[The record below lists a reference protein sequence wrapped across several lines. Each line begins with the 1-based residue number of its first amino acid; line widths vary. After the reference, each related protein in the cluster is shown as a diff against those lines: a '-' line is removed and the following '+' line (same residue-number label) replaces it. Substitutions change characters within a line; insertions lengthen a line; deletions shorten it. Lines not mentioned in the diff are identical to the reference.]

1 MLRRQARTLAL
12 LSLGLFLAPAARAAD
27 PTDNPVATYYSGP
40 EGYPAWTDGVNWK
53 HVINMATYAKGKTLF
68 DKFEKARDELS
79 EGGGVLYYPAGTYD
93 FSTMPPGRGLMLV
106 RGVVIRGEAPAG
118 RPVASEG
125 KLELPTKFLF
135 GFRERGGGKVPRDWN
150 VISLQPDDYKHV
162 KNLNNIGV
170 AWVQLVGATID
181 FGPEMNWGKTWGSA
195 GAPLSDKIKNA
206 WAERDPSGSH
216 PIDALA
222 GGGKKYLGAGRGR
235 LVFGCV
241 LDDSALLDDFSD
253 PGYGP
258 NGFHTSRYVARI
270 AVYGSRV
277 LVANNFLP
285 RSRRNFKYP
294 QKTTA
299 KEKSTVVFDYG
310 KTIGIDVNK
319 ELLAGARADG
329 TCPGYFEEGVVVRDN
344 YVYNHGHT
352 GYNIGGQWVTITGN
366 RNERDFLRQ
375 NDDVY
380 GLGASGVLTL
390 DGWQAAGPDSD
401 NRSRAFDLAGRDLW
415 IDGNHFNNTG
425 SMPGKDGEGIVG
437 RERDGTPIF
446 SWAITH
452 NVHTRGVG
460 APGGMGGM
468 DADCHGLLIAWNQT
482 PGWVGDLVDHKEVK
496 MTDCAF
502 IDNKCGRILPDE
514 KTITRL
520 GLRAPL
526 TAVSAPPSAPEKVT
540 AAAYQDD
547 AVKVA
552 WEPGSDGAAGYR
564 VDRRIAD
571 GKWQVIAYRPPRLQ
585 GDPDNPQEWVDFTAP
600 PGKELTYRV
609 AAIDADDNDKAVS
622 KPTEAVTLTPSPA
635 GAP

>member
-53 HVINMATYAKGKTLF
+53 HVINMATYAKGKTAF
-68 DKFEKARDELS
+68 EKFEKARDALS

-93 FSTMPPGRGLMLV
+93 FTTAPSGRGLMLCHDV
-106 RGVVIRGEAPAG
+106 FIRGEAPAG
-118 RPVASEG
+118 HPLAAEG
-125 KLELPTKFLF
+125 KLDLPTKFIF
-135 GFRERGGGKVPRDWN
+135 NFRQRGGGKVPSDWN
-150 VISLQPDDYKHV
+150 F
-162 KNLNNIGV
+162 IGV
-170 AWVQLVGATID
+170 EVEKGKGLKDINHLGIAWVHLVGASIA
-181 FGPEMNWGKTWGSA
+181 FGPQVDWGKTWATSNSL
-195 GAPLSDKIKNA
+195 LSDKVKKGA
-206 WAERDPSGSH
+206 DARQPDGTY

-222 GGGKKYLGAGRGR
+222 GGGKKYKGAGKGR

-241 LDDSALLDDFSD
+241 LEDSAVLDDFSD

-258 NGFHTSRYVARI
+258 NGFSTSSQCARI
-270 AVYGSRV
+270 AVYGSNV
-277 LVANNFLP
+277 LVANNLLP

-310 KTIGIDVNK
+310 KTIGIDINK

-344 YVYNHGHT
+344 YVFNHGHT
-352 GYNIGGQWVTITGN
+352 GYNIGGKWVTIAGN
-366 RNERDFLRQ
+366 RNERAFLRQ

-380 GLGASGVLTL
+380 DLGASGVLTL

-415 IDGNHFNNTG
+415 IDGNRFDNTG

-460 APGGMGGM
+460 APGGMGGL

-482 PGWVGDLVDHKEVK
+482 PGWVGDLVDHKDVK

-502 IDNKCGRILPDE
+502 LANKCGRIVPDE

-526 TAVSAPPSAPEKVT
+526 TAVSGPPSAPASVT
-540 AAAYQDD
+540 AAVYQGD
-547 AVKVA
+547 AVVVA

-609 AAIDADDNDKAVS
+609 VAIDADDNDKAAS
-622 KPTEAVTLTPSPA
+622 KPTEVVTLTMPA
-635 GAP
+635 H